1 MTSPLRIAVIGHGD
15 DGARLATG
23 LANAGAE
30 VIGFDV
36 RPPAS
41 PTVPMADSLA
51 DAVAG
56 ADVVLSINS
65 PNASLR
71 IAEQAAAHLGENA
84 LFADLND
91 ATPSLKRKLAEAV
104 PAGRFVDVAVMAPL
118 TQPVLEL
125 PMLLAGPAA
134 ARFAEQLS
142 ALGLNLEVVSD
153 AIGAAAA
160 RKLTRSILGKA
171 LAGAVV
177 DFMWTAE
184 AMGLSDWAYQQLLDE
199 FDGLSAESAK
209 RFLSETV
216 SNPKRREIEMLDI
229 VEMLEEADHHAI
241 FVPPTQLVYNKVY
254 HSIKVPFGTAA
265 EQEKFEARQQ
275 PPAADW

>member
-1 MTSPLRIAVIGHGD
+1 MTPLRIAVIGHGD
-15 DGARLATG
+15 DGARLAAG
-23 LANAGAE
+23 LAEAGAE

-36 RPPAS
+36 RPPATPS
-41 PTVPMADSLA
+41 VPMAASLA
-51 DAVAG
+51 DAVAS
-56 ADVVLSINS
+56 ADVVLSMNS

-71 IAEQAAAHLGENA
+71 IAEQSAAHLRESA

-91 ATPSLKRKLAEAV
+91 GTPSLKRKLAEAV
-104 PAGRFVDVAVMAPL
+104 PAGCFVDVAVMGAPGNR
-118 TQPVLEL
+118 VAKA

-134 ARFAEQLS
+134 FRLS
-142 ALGLNLEVVSD
+142 ELLSPLALNLEVVSEVT
-153 AIGAAAA
+153 GAAAA

-199 FDGLSAESAK
+199 FDALSAESAK

-229 VEMLEEADHHAI
+229 VEMLEEVDHHSI

-265 EQEKFEARQQ
+265 EQEKFERRQQ